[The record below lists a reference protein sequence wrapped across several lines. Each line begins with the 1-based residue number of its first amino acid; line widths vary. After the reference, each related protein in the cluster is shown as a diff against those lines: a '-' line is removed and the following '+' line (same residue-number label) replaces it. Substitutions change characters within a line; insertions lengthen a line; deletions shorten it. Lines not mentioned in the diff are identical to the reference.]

1 MYHLNDIVRLFFEK
15 VQKNRSHPRLGGG
28 AVQKKIVPHHT
39 KTWLGMHDTR
49 FVTALFGFNKVSA
62 IKDPSKTNGTI
73 NIHFFDMNYHVGRF
87 LVSLFFS

>member
-1 MYHLNDIVRLFFEK
+1 MYHLNDIVWLFFEK
-15 VQKNRSHPRLGGG
+15 VQKNRSHSRFGGG
-28 AVQKKIVPHHT
+28 CKKKIVPHHT

-73 NIHFFDMNYHVGRF
+73 NIHFFDMKHHVERF
-87 LVSLFFS
+87 LVSLLFS